1 MKIFAPD
8 YYKDFRCLMGECK
21 HTCCA
26 GWEIDIDEETAEYYK
41 SVPGDF
47 GKKLCQNIDFGEDCA
62 SFILAEHDRC
72 PFLNKDGLCEIILN
86 LGERAISQVCDD
98 HPRFRNFY
106 EGRTEIGLGLCCEA
120 VAKMVIEKK
129 TETVITE
136 IEDDGEDYEILPEE
150 EEFFALRE
158 KVFSIAQERETDL
171 EKRIEKILGLCSAE
185 LPEKD
190 FAEWAEIYLGLERLD
205 EKWTEVLKKIRENP
219 ALPKDFDEI
228 SAEQLLC
235 YFLFRHLSP
244 WNLPETCAFA
254 VLSLLMTEK
263 AAEQVG
269 IYEGARL
276 YSSEIEYSDE
286 NIDALLEIIGAERT

>member
-47 GKKLCQNIDFGEDCA
+47 GKRLCLNIDFGEDCA

-86 LGERAISQVCDD
+86 LGEKAISQVCDD

-136 IEDDGEDYEILPEE
+136 IEDDGEEYKILPEE
-150 EEFFALRE
+150 EEFFALRK
-158 KVFSIAQERETDL
+158 KVFSIAQERETDF

-185 LPEKD
+185 LPKKD

-205 EKWTEVLKKIRENP
+205 EKWTEVLEKIRENP
-219 ALPKDFDEI
+219 APPKDFDEI

-263 AAEQVG
+263 AVEQVG

>member
-41 SVPGDF
+41 SIPGDF
-47 GKKLCQNIDFGEDCA
+47 GKRLCQNIDFGEECA

-106 EGRTEIGLGLCCEA
+106 EGRMEIGLGLCCEA

-129 TETVITE
+129 TKTAIAE
-136 IEDDGEDYEILPEE
+136 IEDDGEGYEILPEE

-158 KVFSIAQERETDL
+158 KIFSIAQDREADF
-171 EKRIEKILGLCSAE
+171 EKRIEKILELCSADF
-185 LPEKD
+185 PEKD
-190 FAEWAEIYLGLERLD
+190 FSEWAEIYLGLERLD
-205 EKWTEVLKKIRENP
+205 EKWTDVLEKIRENP

-286 NIDALLEIIGAERT
+286 NIDALLEVIGAERI

>member
-41 SVPGDF
+41 SIPGDF

-86 LGERAISQVCDD
+86 LGEEAISQVCDD

-129 TETVITE
+129 TETAITE
-136 IEDDGEDYEILPEE
+136 IEDDGEEYEILPEE

-158 KVFSIAQERETDL
+158 KIFFIAQDREADF
-171 EKRIEKILGLCSAE
+171 EKRIEKILELCSADF
-185 LPEKD
+185 PEKD

-205 EKWTEVLKKIRENP
+205 EKWTEVLEKIRENP
-219 ALPKDFDEI
+219 APPKDFDEI

-254 VLSLLMTEK
+254 VLSLFMTEK

-286 NIDALLEIIGAERT
+286 NIDALLDIIGAERI